1 MKDLFDK
8 AYGCLAG
15 VAIGDAMGM
24 PTSFYTPNQIKQKFG
39 FVDRF
44 LDAPEDHPIH
54 SGLVAYQVTDDTQ
67 LTIVI
72 ANVIIDNGKVTAES
86 VAKHILDWA
95 LSMKVLESD
104 LIGPSTKK
112 ALKNIMAGVSPKY
125 SGKLGTTN
133 GAAMRISPVAIF
145 NANDEKSLIED
156 VEKACL
162 PTHGT
167 NVAISAASAVA
178 FAIAE
183 GLSAK
188 NNNIAIDSIVEAAIK
203 GAKAGAKKGFE
214 YPAASVY
221 KRIELALELIG
232 KAKNCF
238 DAAIKLYDYIG
249 AGFESNEAIPT
260 AIGIFVAAKGDPMT
274 AIKCA
279 VNIGG
284 DADTIASIVG
294 GISGAFKGV
303 KAFKKIDIENIKK
316 VNRINIESIIEKIL
330 KKRNEKLKV

>member
-44 LDAPEDHPIH
+44 LDAPKAHPIH
-54 SGLVAYQVTDDTQ
+54 NGMVAYQVTDDTQ

-72 ANVIIDNGKVTAES
+72 ANVIINNGKITPEG
-86 VAKHILDWA
+86 VAKHILEWA
-95 LSMKVLESD
+95 LSTKVLESN
-104 LIGPSTKK
+104 LIGPSTKS
-112 ALKNIMAGVSPKY
+112 ALKKLMLGISPRD
-125 SGKLGTTN
+125 SGKFGTTN
-133 GAAMRISPVAIF
+133 GAAMRVSPIAIF
-145 NANDEKSLIED
+145 NADDKKGLIED

-167 NVAISAASAVA
+167 SVAISAASAVA

-183 GLSAK
+183 GLSASDTT
-188 NNNIAIDSIVEAAIK
+188 IDSIVEAARA
-203 GAKAGAKKGFE
+203 GAKAGVQRGFE
-214 YPAASVY
+214 YPAASVD
-221 KRIELALELIG
+221 KRIELALDLVG
-232 KAKNCF
+232 RAKNCF

-249 AGFESNEAIPT
+249 AGIESNEAIPT

-279 VNIGG
+279 INIGG
-284 DADTIASIVG
+284 DSDTIASIVG
-294 GISGAFKGV
+294 GISGAFKGI
-303 KAFKKIDIENIKK
+303 KAFNQVEIENIER
-316 VNRINIESIIEKIL
+316 VNKINLKSIV
-330 KKRNEKLKV
+330 EKLLEAKNRKSKA